1 MQQRNRAQEE
11 LLRKKLNSNRAKERD
26 VDKEIENEEYA
37 VLVKQLKSTG
47 FPVSKTTLLVG
58 MALKAKQLFDGPD
71 DMQKARAID
80 EYTTLYQA
88 FVEEEKRKKEEKEQA
103 SSFEDDE
110 ETLAPE
116 GSHPSYDQEVNEYER
131 NQA

>member
-1 MQQRNRAQEE
+1 
-11 LLRKKLNSNRAKERD
+11 
-26 VDKEIENEEYA
+26 
-37 VLVKQLKSTG
+37 
-47 FPVSKTTLLVG
+47 
-58 MALKAKQLFDGPD
+58 
-71 DMQKARAID
+71 MQKARAID
-80 EYTTLYQA
+80 EYTKLYQA

-110 ETLAPE
+110 AALAPE

>member
-26 VDKEIENEEYA
+26 VDKAIEDEEYA

-58 MALKAKQLFDGPD
+58 MALKAKQLLEGPD
-71 DMQKARAID
+71 EMQKARAID
-80 EYTTLYQA
+80 EYAKLYQA
-88 FVEEEKRKKEEKEQA
+88 FVAEEERKKDEKAQDASYEGDDA
-103 SSFEDDE
+103 SSTPE
-110 ETLAPE
+110 ESA
-116 GSHPSYDQEVNEYER
+116 PSYQEVNEYER